1 MKTKLSALVISMFAA
16 VSAFAAGDIYE
27 IRPCTEGG
35 INTVPYATYD
45 NPLGSGTSNIYFNV
59 RLKLRG
65 DGSNPNRD
73 ALRRKYTLEFWDPA
87 AEWQEHFDEVNN
99 PLKIGIYVSGNL
111 RYASLQA
118 VIPNELSGVNFFD
131 CVFMYKPQAGDFAL
145 PVRLAVEDDEGN
157 IYPAD
162 ENDSFAT
169 YHFTN
174 KNLWKIR
181 YYDEDDPSRNGEV
194 VWKFCDNPDAPGG
207 KRPNGGS
214 VYTPT
219 EDYSLKGAGIY
230 VQTVDFDQ
238 EEWVAPGE
246 YWREVPMGDE
256 LECFLKVDSEA
267 TGAIQDSTFY
277 VWSMDE
283 SAVKVQSAEPPV
295 EIVTNID
302 HGVEQKMTVSI
313 GTITIKGGSV
323 TKNFYIDGIES
334 NKIAKLVLSPWK
346 GFSFGHYTSEIL
358 EDYKTI
364 PVKCGPPPVPSVNIS
379 FDKDRPTAA
388 SAKKLLVNPSTN
400 YLDRASEAV
409 PVYITLSQPYE
420 TDMHVNIAVRYE
432 KDAAR
437 DPIADKFLSVSQNG
451 DEYSSSDIYYTNV
464 LFKVGETQ
472 HTIYVYPL
480 GGNADTKSEGIGF
493 YPVIQEAAPA
503 AIYEAGDRALLQ
515 INSLHAPVIVLPKN
529 DHDYGTVSGAA
540 GEGFDISLQVNDCL
554 RDMENTNGFTVTFG
568 GALKS
573 QPATNF
579 VFTAGE
585 AFDFTVTGYD
595 KKKEGLQIATIKVS
609 EPAEP
614 GMTPKSAIVQV
625 YFTVAVEKDKLVY
638 VNLYDTTA
646 ASSLHDGTLFDEGS
660 APIPMFYVNEPMSAG
675 ESLYFFLRPL
685 NEASSN
691 LVSCAAFTQGIEL
704 VGGQTNTVRSS
715 AFALN
720 FLDGCAITES
730 TGSLEYEIFARTSPK
745 LDEGAPSN
753 VYIPAQKLVIN
764 VANVFP
770 RHEGLY
776 IAGNST
782 PVANG
787 GHYHTP
793 ISSSVTNSYVAMVTD
808 VSEVDVTN
816 GLYVIWNFTE
826 GYSFAPSFE
835 YEWTFATN
843 DAVQCFHSFETE
855 DATQTVS
862 FVAIDK
868 DMLASLGGVNSL
880 SNLQTLWPRL
890 VKMVG
895 PEGVYKATVYVSN
908 RPYIKLVDEF
918 DSTSITIA
926 EDTDKNDGHTLKIT
940 LSEPA
945 KQNLQLKVTVKTY
958 SDYTDPKQI
967 GTLDFNTTTL
977 TIAKDKTV
985 PTGEFKELKYNYHNL
1000 DGAPGSADAGF
1011 FVTIDVVAP
1020 VALSNYYQRAEAE
1033 IYVNNRPPIISPKQG
1048 DVVTT
1053 NKTIAA
1059 GEPFSLEWSAKDERI
1074 DMEYGLTAK
1083 WYIDDMLQSG
1093 LTVTGITSNDTH
1105 ITSNIVI
1112 NAEGLHEVKLIVSDK
1127 DGEDY
1132 DGVAERR
1139 WLYYIAPT
1147 KKLQIRPFGPA
1158 STTESYYDSAAGIGK
1173 GRVYADGTRS
1183 TVQAFVQTWF
1193 YSVDTL
1199 QANMYAAGYPSA
1211 AAPYADDGSL
1221 GTGVPKRDVA
1231 LDPNGEKWTAGDY
1244 YEYDGVYDNFFYRWV
1259 YIGSQTEG
1267 GASTSQYSKVEIQT
1281 KSGAE
1286 VVAPPYK
1293 LAALAGE
1300 ISTVEAIFSREMK
1313 KSDNLGDINADGVP
1327 DLYAKMYRFDVFDA
1341 QGNLIGDDAGVDSLE
1356 GWTDGDYL
1364 PGSTN
1369 LSVKASWGVT
1379 NTWSIDALPFDT
1391 AMELRGMDGANSHF
1405 NDAYEILAAGIG
1417 TGKPMALL
1425 NGVTADKVFTMPYYN
1440 ATTGVQTND
1449 STLSEVEYV
1458 AFTNYCAKMGW
1469 DPAAEEHWGLKNGS
1483 YDNSWSPER
1492 PTDPTKSDTDGDLL
1506 SDGFEYFLWYHAHV
1520 GELVDGKLVRLTGH
1534 RYNQYDPGRPIEI
1547 SPEEIERLFDPLTK
1561 SLDIKTRD
1569 TDNDGLTDFEE
1580 FALGTD
1586 PINWDTDGD
1595 GLPDGW
1601 EVHYLQ
1607 SDPLKY
1613 ATVGTQCDALMN
1625 EDHDAMAWMQFKMH
1639 MVAELVLDDAGKI
1652 IGTNNVYLSD
1662 TEFATIGDAD
1672 SNRYLRVNQGADFI
1686 CYTGWVYGVN
1696 GPWAIQTPGTTN
1708 VAVMTNFV
1716 VSKDAQVDVV
1726 RIHYQ
1731 VYQHEGFDPRTGWNM
1746 KPCKD
1751 NHIVNTKDYIALDE
1765 FLLQAFYWRNSGILA
1780 ADMEIKPKDT
1790 VLTLWAKTCTDPNK
1804 ADTDDDGMPDGW
1816 ELYVQ
1821 APVEASGKDPD
1832 PATYGPDC
1840 WVSPKTTYKPVGD
1853 VDPPTSGDGLL
1864 WPEEFA
1870 GVESCFRYRDCPT
1883 ITNPHPEWQNKVW
1896 PTDPWANDTDGDG
1909 LADGEELKHFVYGG
1923 KVRDEEQFDGC
1934 IEGGG
1939 LNPNF
1944 WDTDNDM
1951 LPDPW
1956 EVEFEGEHTTTD
1968 TPASTNI
1975 TENADGTLSTN
1986 VTEATSTTEWGGGMN
2001 GTVNDAMADYDAD
2014 GLNNWQEYMVG
2025 TMRCWRYDDTIT
2037 TWVMHEPDL
2046 ARVASADNEYIYGL
2060 IVDPES
2066 DHYNPGFRGMH
2077 VHPGVYMSWCNNKW
2091 DQSYGKF
2098 YYFKDGIY
2106 HDLKKEAQDP
2116 ALMFQNRW
2124 HRRVPFPPPGFSI
2137 AKNYPTKYICCD
2149 PRNRDTDEDG
2159 MDDFY
2164 ELFHGLNPIYG
2175 TLDLVC
2181 DSWNVPG
2188 TIPWSAVNNYW
2199 TSSVGR
2205 TRTDYERRLKGV
2217 TNSPYDFF
2225 QYPWLAGEPTADP
2238 DGDNIRNIY
2247 ESIMSHMQAEST
2259 YLHTD
2264 PSPLWMTDIS
2274 YPDSLTYRFYYMMDP
2289 YWNLGGILAFIHPTG
2304 KFTHTVTDEMGNEH
2318 TTTYELN
2325 DFPWLHWDS
2334 ETGVCMVDY
2343 DINYWS
2349 ILDTMYSFEQNEGY
2363 DTDGD
2368 YLGDFEESQGKTKS
2382 ASNPQD
2388 FDDPLRRQAMYF
2400 GGKDDPGFLQTS
2412 LSFSEMTPAGGIAPA
2427 DHMFLYFTVEC
2438 WAKADASDIDSPD
2451 LQTLVERPIW
2461 TGAANAADESYLR
2474 KNFLIGL
2481 KGGRWYTKFDS
2492 TGTDRKQAV
2501 EITDGP
2507 EATTNWTHVAATYDG
2522 TALKL
2527 YVDGVCCNTH
2537 KTSIQPE
2544 HGVAAAFHNFGIDP
2558 PDDTKR
2564 TDVIWADEI
2573 GNRSVA
2579 YQMISIL
2586 IGADART
2593 YYGIAPDLAW
2603 HERNVMAGVAP
2614 YYYNTAAAAT
2624 FNDYTGFFKGY
2635 IDEVRIWDGARPA
2648 SDILADVKSRKRYS
2662 RDDALA
2668 NRSKILGEISSG
2680 YGRSP
2685 LSTSMLS
2692 PELRYH
2698 WSFDHVPGAVDPDDV
2713 AKSPAGFVT
2722 SDGMTDGMAVWARPV
2737 KTDGTRWVTPWLLSI
2752 DPSIRSSVYSDM
2764 AWVPWIRNTVSHLPR
2779 MDGLTRDSL
2788 FWAENYAGGVPATQY
2803 GLPNYD
2809 FARTAEAQC
2818 SWYQMLYVTPAG
2830 VIYSQS
2836 YPTYT
2841 GDLYEFSMRETH
2853 TEGDDL
2859 VPFGSAYA
2867 KRISATEGGMWDDLG
2882 AADAWAETK
2891 VDSDHNGLPDW
2902 WEQYARQNLSP
2913 DLRPWDNFKWDTTV
2927 IYNGLPMPA
2936 WRAYL
2941 RDLARGLLPDGKY
2954 HDGTNGTLDYRDT
2967 RDLDRDGMP
2976 DWWEDMYGIDT
2987 GSVADAK
2994 ADPDNDG
3001 LSNYQEYLI
3010 EQDGLYLLNPALTRT
3025 FVGQVETDY
3034 FLQTTNAEGKAVY
3047 LGEVYADHDFMEDDV
3062 EDVNG
3067 YDRTRYDAWADPDED
3082 GWSNFAEMR
3091 YAGFKMDTA
3100 ARFATHYFAETEVKD
3115 FPIPVV
3121 HATLRYHGDSGTGGA
3136 TNMIYVEAYSGNNLQ
3151 KSPSAV
3157 YAVTPGSVQSRTIYL
3172 GEYSDRVF
3180 HGTLTPGHVQ
3190 AGKDNIQLE
3199 GCFIQQNDKWTWL
3212 AGGVLN
3218 YGTYEEMY
3226 RAFCADPTI
3235 QITRQENQWFQLQ
3248 SMLSSQAILQI
3259 SVDDKTQKGYLLL
3272 DYARVGEIDM
3282 ITGDFSID
3290 LTPIKN
3296 YIMADTLVAVP
3307 QLFFRINYKTMLPTM
3322 QYNKLS
3328 ISLAE
3333 PDQGILSEGKTAFVA
3348 WMDKDGDGVYTPGV
3362 DPIGFVKDVDIGWDQ
3377 VPAIDIEMTDASQA
3391 AGRRFSYAT
3400 ASNDTV
3406 RVVRIGVNGNTEG
3419 VQPRIIFS
3427 RSLAAMPR
3435 NYVFEGD
3442 LVSGGKYGL
3451 DWDNL
3456 RADLQAMEGIKLKD
3470 VTSVEYA
3477 VVDGACSMQNLDT
3490 NLFITTFS
3498 VEYTSEA
3505 IKPTAYSPSE
3515 KADGIVETVRPT
3527 FRWTG
3532 ADGYT
3537 AFRLQIYDATGANK
3551 LYDSDVQTLPARD
3564 TSSRYYWTAP
3574 VFIGTDVL
3582 NDAWALDNHKS
3593 YKWRVAMYNQK
3604 FSETTDGASM
3614 WSDWATMRAELADT
3628 NDKST
3633 LYGTVKTVVKYFGPA
3648 TNSLDQVV
3656 VQLFKNADLTGVPA
3670 AQTRLFDVSGD
3681 ISELTNG
3688 VEVVFH
3694 GLDDGEYYACA
3705 FIDRND
3711 GETGKG
3717 DCVRQRYETWGY
3729 SAQVGLNYANIW
3741 NPLGV
3746 RSFADSVEIPSV
3758 TVYMEDTDIN
3768 GDDVLDW
3775 DQDEELL
3782 KAASTTAGESALA
3795 GDSDGDGLS
3804 DFDEGDKSYTKA
3816 NMWDTDG
3823 DGMPDGWEYLFAG
3836 TDPLTADGDKVIAG
3850 DYMAYAE
3857 YASRVITARSTATGA
3872 EVTYIVPGTNE
3883 YHIGDNVNNEEFYST
3898 YDYNGIYGRGKLVTV
3913 KDSEEYVFATVTNT
3927 LGGAEYQVIFELDNP
3942 VVGIGTNVNEETA
3955 WLPATD
3961 SSGAYILGAKTNL
3974 NVTVLAE
3981 TNLVTAVVTNDISLG
3996 ENRVISIN
4004 NSAKVA
4010 LVHAQVYDEFGFTQT
4025 AAVDP
4030 ADEHTKPFT
4039 ALDKY
4044 LVIRYL
4050 SAIGIGPGEEEIN
4063 KKRLWKYYSLIPMIT
4078 DGDGISDLAD
4088 DKSAIKQVKDA
4099 TDKYGDGIADGWEL
4113 YVMFGTNG
4121 VTNVV
4126 ASATMKPA
4134 ATEINP
4140 WKYGDRSDDVD
4151 DDALDLVHE
4160 YSEGKDPS
4168 DPWDPYSV
4176 YKLILE
4182 EGVIE
4187 EGTEPFLDSEV
4198 RRFGVKKDDID
4209 DDWDLDMISNG
4220 QEVWG
4225 YYKDRVAL
4233 ADICETNAWSDGFT
4247 PDYFRA
4253 LTNLTPVTY
4262 LGEIYNGAEFI
4273 EPSSRK
4279 DLDLIDTARIGTRDI
4294 YQSGWDVWSIVR
4306 FSKYATDDSDSHNIY
4321 VNYLVKYLTVRYGEE
4336 FNGATEEE
4344 AIKFF
4349 NEKEGAACTTAESC
4363 IGVIGGLDWVKKY
4376 ILDHS
4381 TNSLTNPDYSIPDP
4395 TIYLKLRYA
4404 GNDMQ
4409 PLVVEAYQT
4418 ASLYPEYGEQMV
4430 ARWAQDVLFDSG
4442 VAYAKLEA
4450 TGKGSLKQGKTR
4462 LVAYFDIDGVPGL
4475 SEGDTYGTT
4484 EINVGYTGADAFIRM
4499 GESNTSLP
4507 IIRLYD
4513 AESNRC
4519 QTVAIVRTKVNG
4531 EYITDAEG
4539 KLAPRGVMLR
4549 KYWNNLGRDIVY
4561 PTDYVTDDYIGLDKY
4576 LVSDYEG
4583 DEGYSSIESV
4593 TYEIVK
4599 VKASVVKDLEDDVS
4613 AISISN
4619 LNHYVY
4625 VEVVETAGGD
4635 TSNITHVVD
4644 QERNGEVTIH
4654 FPLHRDV
4661 PKEVVVDASATED
4674 DYYVSFMV
4682 NDDGYSVTKFF
4693 LELDGNP
4700 FGDPDGYLLT
4710 QLTEGRAILDRD
4722 WIEKNCGVIGV
4733 GEHRVR
4739 VALGND
4745 KFPESPTDDA
4755 EWSETAVFALN
4766 AAKVSEG
4773 NILVQV
4779 KHPLTNFTGNVTIAA
4794 YKRAD
4799 LAEPVRVWTG
4809 KATDEVYTL
4818 DNLNKNGDYYIAA
4831 WYVKNAAD
4839 GRDGARD
4846 RMPYDTWGYYTSIGM
4861 ITNGFD
4867 AACITAV
4874 VKPTVTNTFWMQD
4887 TDWNDNNVIDLL
4899 ENIKAINGVREI
4911 DENYYSIGDLDMD
4924 GVADVDDDDPVFDN
4938 GNESLERDVMAYA
4951 EVKTLCVQL
4960 GSMNDPTNWVWYAVL
4975 DPANEDTAVKVAEP
4989 IYIPRGTKAEDI
5001 KSLATTYIYGKKTS
5015 KLFGLGTNVV
5025 DTASL
5030 AGREVKNYEYKNL
5043 ALMHHQVY
5051 QRFGFDPNTA
5061 NARIPR
5067 DQWVNTKDFTKKD
5080 KYFVTNYLAAVGAVV
5095 DPNSFT
5101 NWVLNA
5107 KYIDFDFDG
5116 MPDGWELYTMYGTNA
5131 VKALT
5136 KAVDGDVIN
5145 AWVRDDR
5152 DNDQEGDSVVN
5163 FHEYDGG
5170 TWPTDPWNGQSMYDY
5185 LVRIERINHLFPVF
5199 DDGTF
5204 KKFDIAVTNINADTD
5219 FDLITN
5225 WDEMRSYLY
5234 DTAALADIAI
5244 TNAWS
5249 DGFTPDYF
5257 RSFTKGGELT
5267 YMGLEYNG
5275 GEFMESDVRKAM
5287 GLLTSPLKGT
5297 KDYNQS
5303 GWDEWSTARFSILN
5317 AEQTVNID
5325 GVVSD
5330 ELMLLI
5336 RYWNV
5341 IRPGEFTG
5349 TTVGEAIAFFH
5360 EVWAGVTRLI
5370 DYDGNVVIE
5379 TKNGGVMGYGTIH
5392 VADAAQTTTQIV
5404 AFFCGQEKME
5414 EVIARNK
5421 KDITAD
5427 QIVTPEPK
5435 VNLVLKYADNG
5446 SYNVV
5451 LEAYQVNSA
5460 YPEYGEQLTAQ
5471 WTTPVKF
5478 DSGLAK
5484 VKELRTPGLGS
5495 LKQGATRFIAY
5506 IDADGDGKLSAGDAS
5521 GMVEKAVGY
5530 LGCDIEITL
5539 GDANT
5544 SALPVILLGDGGDTN
5559 GVDTVQLVA
5568 IVRTKVNGEYIV
5580 NAEGKLAP
5588 RGVILRKYW
5597 NNIGRGILYPSDYIA
5612 DDFIGLDKYL
5622 ASDYEGEENFSSVE
5636 SVTYEIVKV
5645 KASLVKDLEED
5656 VSSICVSNLNHYT
5669 YVEVVETADGDTSN
5683 ITYIVDQDRN
5693 EEFTVR
5699 FPLRRDVPKNVIA
5712 DGAAT
5717 ADDYF
5722 ISFEVPNDGYA
5733 VSKFFLELDGNPFGD
5748 PDGFLLP
5755 QITGNK
5761 VILRRDWIEKNC
5773 GVIPAGEH
5781 RVTVALGND
5790 KFPESPDDDSEWSAP
5805 AVFVMN
5811 AAKVSDGKIF
5821 VQVKHPL
5828 TSIAENVTVAVYEKS
5843 DLAEPVRTWT
5853 GKATDEV
5860 YTLDNLTKNGQY
5872 YIAAWYVKDA
5882 ADGRVDATERKP
5894 YDTWGYLTRLGE
5906 TVNGFEAKGVIA
5918 EFEPVVT
5925 NTLWMQDTDWNDNN
5939 VVDRLENIKAING
5952 VREVDENYYSMGDL
5966 DMDGVADVDDD
5977 DPVFDNG
5984 DEVLERDV
5992 MAYAE
5997 VKTLC
6002 VQLGSMN
6009 DTTNWVWYAVL
6020 DPVNEETA
6028 VKVAEPIYIPRGT
6041 KAEDIKSLATTYIY
6055 GKKTSKL
6062 YGLGTNVVDTA
6073 SLAGWEVKNYE
6084 YKTIAL
6090 MHNQVYQRFG
6100 FNPNTANGL
6109 IDRDQWVNTKDFT
6122 KKDKY
6127 YVTNYLAAVGAIA
6140 DPNTFTNWVLNAKL
6154 VDFDFD
6160 GMPDGW
6166 ELYTMFGPHAPSL
6179 LSKEA
6184 SVNAVNAW
6192 VKDDRALDPDS
6203 DTVPNFHEYD
6213 GGNVPTDPWNADTM
6227 GTGLGDKAAS
6237 EYNIKGEDAYRR
6249 DGDNDQLPNFV
6260 EYLISSSDGFLK
6272 LDAGL
6277 MSTYAESQGQLVPDY
6292 FLRKGL
6298 LYYGEMFTDHDFIED
6313 WWEDEYGAPYSR
6325 YTYDTVGDYNGNGW
6339 DNWSEARAIIAAGYK
6354 TDYIVVTNGAQIV
6367 SNAVQVSAYEGH
6379 PNPVGKIRIV
6389 YNGVK
6394 AFGGNAVVKAYH
6406 RTSGTVDDLN
6416 RVPDACWT
6424 FPVKGRDAV
6433 YELGKPVYGAVA
6445 QGESMFV
6452 VYVDDAAS
6460 SDENAGEDGTVD
6472 ESVAPEYVVGAPYGV
6487 VGGVMVGYAS
6497 IADCEVELTDVSE
6510 SVMRIDLVAA
6520 SAANEFSAQVALNDR
6535 GVNGAPHNGN
6545 LELSVFGFTNSFEK
6559 ASKVRVRILRTAM
6572 NGNSRYYNAQSR
6584 TYYYVGGTVVDT
6596 VIDTRFQPYLTEAV
6610 LVAAGALDVDWKT
6623 NDTGNEFTTV
6633 AQRNN
6638 MNNIVQTASYAVLIG
6653 DDPLEYTSGAET
6665 MIEAGVVVDNV
6676 NVLATLFVNNF
6687 ENGAAGSQTK
6697 TVPTGV
6703 VLGESAARP
6712 TFTWTHENGIGKAY
6726 PAFRLRVWSAASGGT
6741 VVYDSGNLRAPVRN
6755 AAGKYSFTAP
6765 ISVGV
6770 QLKAG
6775 VKYYYSVSM
6784 LDAKFRTPNGTET
6797 RYEFVMPD
6805 TSSGEG
6811 FSDYATIPVAVK
6823 YCGPGKVTDP
6833 IRVEAYA
6840 SPDFCGKPL
6849 SVGYVKHTDTLAD
6862 TDRIEINAELVGLN
6876 INGTCY
6882 IRAFLD
6888 TNGNGVRDEW
6898 ESWGYGNYVGTD
6910 RKDVY
6915 TPYAYTFDEYRTN
6928 GHVPTAVVYIE
6939 DADTNGN
6946 KLPDVWEWN
6955 KNGKLGAV
6963 TGVTA
6968 ASPYVV
6974 TITASG
6980 AVATNLFCLCESG
6993 TFNLPY
6999 YSALTKFINGGSIS
7013 SVSLALAMAGIDL
7026 DMLDTVPEVRIVEF
7040 TNDGNIKLAVD
7051 AKATVD
7057 GETLVPRAIAITAKV
7072 TLALEMATSLDAP
7085 VWTPAATAQT
7095 TVEVGGET
7103 TVDAATLVDTASGK
7117 TFGQI
7122 VIDTVAANP
7131 SCFFRARVSV
7141 EK

>member
-1 MKTKLSALVISMFAA
+1 MKTKLTALIISTFAA

-27 IRPCTEGG
+27 IRPCDEYGLNVGAYT
-35 INTVPYATYD
+35 TAD
-45 NPLGSGTSNIYFNV
+45 KPLGSGTSNLYFNV
-59 RLKLRG
+59 RLQLRG
-65 DGSNPNRD
+65 GGANPNRT
-73 ALRRKYTLEFWDPA
+73 ALRRQFKLDYYNPTAP
-87 AEWQEHFDEVNN
+87 WQEIYDDVNN

-111 RYASLQA
+111 RTASLQRM
-118 VIPNELSGVNFFD
+118 VPNTLSGTNFFD
-131 CVFMYKPQAGDFAL
+131 CVFMYKPQPGDLAL
-145 PVRLAVEDDEGN
+145 PVRLAVEDADGKVF
-157 IYPAD
+157 PAD
-162 ENDSFAT
+162 ENDSFVK
-169 YHFTN
+169 YHFENDTIWSVN
-174 KNLWKIR
+174 
-181 YYDEDDPSRNGEV
+181 YYDLDDPGRDGPA
-194 VWKFCDNPDAPGG
+194 VWKFIADSDAHPSGKLPDGTTDVIKYG
-207 KRPNGGS
+207 REEKF
-214 VYTPT
+214 
-219 EDYSLKGAGIY
+219 SLANAGIY
-230 VQTVDFDQ
+230 VKTVDFEGSAE
-238 EEWVAPGE
+238 EEWAKPGE
-246 YWREVPMGDE
+246 YWREVPKGDE
-256 LECFLKVDSEA
+256 LELAIKVDSEA
-267 TGAIQDSTFY
+267 TGAAGDTTYY

-283 SAVKVQSAEPPV
+283 TAVKIVGGETYPV
-295 EIVTNID
+295 VTNILAGAEIAMD
-302 HGVEQKMTVSI
+302 VQV
-313 GTITIKGGSV
+313 GTLTIKGGSV
-323 TKNFYIDGIES
+323 SANFTVLGVES
-334 NKIAKLVLSPWK
+334 NRIANVVLSPWK
-346 GFSFGHYTSEIL
+346 GFKYSKYLGERL
-358 EDYKTI
+358 GDYIEI
-364 PVKCGPPPVPSVNIS
+364 PVKCGPPPVPSVQLS
-379 FDKDRPTAA
+379 FDKDKPSAA
-388 SAKKLLVNPSTN
+388 SGKKLPSPVNPSTN
-400 YLDRASEAV
+400 FVDRATEKIPLYVTLTKESDT
-409 PVYITLSQPYE
+409 PVTVLIK
-420 TDMHVNIAVRYE
+420 VRYE
-432 KDAAR
+432 ADEAV
-437 DPIADKFLSVSQNG
+437 DPIAGKFMALSSNG
-451 DEYSSSDIYYTNV
+451 DEFSASDVYATNV
-464 LFKVGETQ
+464 TFTVEEMARGELQKTLY
-472 HTIYVYPL
+472 IYPL
-480 GGNADTKSEGIGF
+480 GGNPDTKSQGIGF
-493 YPVIQEAAPA
+493 YPVLPDPA
-503 AIYEAGDRALLQ
+503 ADAMYEKGDRALLQ
-515 INSLHAPVIVLPKN
+515 INSLHTPVIMLPKN
-529 DHDYGTVSGAA
+529 DTDYGIVSGAA
-540 GEGFDISLQVNDCL
+540 GEGFDVSLLVNDCY
-554 RDMENTNGFTVTFG
+554 RDMVNTNGFTVTFG
-568 GALKS
+568 GALKG
-573 QPATNF
+573 QPATNI

-585 AFDFTVTGYD
+585 QFDLTLTGYD
-595 KKKEGLQIATIKVS
+595 KKKEGPQTGTIKIA

-614 GMTPKSAIVQV
+614 GVTPKTATVQIT
-625 YFTVAVEKDKLVY
+625 FTVAVEKDKLVY
-638 VNLYDTTA
+638 VSLYDTTA
-646 ASSLHDGTLFDEGS
+646 ASSLHDGTLFEEGT

-675 ESLYFFLRPL
+675 EKIYFFLRPL

-691 LVSCAAFTQGIEL
+691 LVSCAAFTQGVEL

-715 AFALN
+715 AFALSL
-720 FLDGCAITES
+720 LDGCAATES
-730 TGSLEYEIFARTSPK
+730 TGSLEYEIFARTAPT
-745 LDEGAPSN
+745 LDEGSASN
-753 VYIPAQKLVIN
+753 LYTPAQKLVLN
-764 VANVFP
+764 VANIRPTVQAIKVNGAS
-770 RHEGLY
+770 E
-776 IAGNST
+776 
-782 PVANG
+782 PVANNPSVVWK
-787 GHYHTP
+787 HTVSAGVP
-793 ISSSVTNSYVAMVTD
+793 VPFQAKLSDPSALFD
-808 VSEVDVTN
+808 VSN
-816 GLYVIWNFTE
+816 GLVTVWCFTE
-826 GYSFAPSFE
+826 GRSSSTYK
-835 YEWTFATN
+835 YEFNRITN
-843 DAVQCFHSFETE
+843 AADIVTVNHEFSYAGG
-855 DATQTVS
+855 ATQDVK
-862 FVAIDK
+862 VVVIDK
-868 DMLASLGGVNSL
+868 DMMAAIPGIGADYTPLTQAQMSELWTAISDTTKPYYAAPYEFRVSVGKKPCVKVFFPDNENRDTVSILENTKTGTMVFEL
-880 SNLQTLWPRL
+880 TEAAYEELQ
-890 VKMVG
+890 V
-895 PEGVYKATVYVSN
+895 
-908 RPYIKLVDEF
+908 
-918 DSTSITIA
+918 
-926 EDTDKNDGHTLKIT
+926 
-940 LSEPA
+940 
-945 KQNLQLKVTVKTY
+945 KVTVASLNESGNPGKLEFQETVFTIKQDNTEPVRSTAY
-958 SDYTDPKQI
+958 NNGVKFKYGSLDGTVGSFDDGFYVTVEVITDCEHGKDYYEKGEGWVYVKNAPPVISPSQPEVPSTNTNVAVGQPFEITWKATDVAE
-967 GTLDFNTTTL
+967 DFAFVDPLNPQKNGLVARWYDNGSEIKNARTNIFEAAEVTTTL
-977 TIAKDKTV
+977 TITEEDFHEIRLEVTDK
-985 PTGEFKELKYNYHNL
+985 E
-1000 DGAPGSADAGF
+1000 
-1011 FVTIDVVAP
+1011 
-1020 VALSNYYQRAEAE
+1020 
-1033 IYVNNRPPIISPKQG
+1033 
-1048 DVVTT
+1048 
-1053 NKTIAA
+1053 
-1059 GEPFSLEWSAKDERI
+1059 
-1074 DMEYGLTAK
+1074 
-1083 WYIDDMLQSG
+1083 
-1093 LTVTGITSNDTH
+1093 
-1105 ITSNIVI
+1105 
-1112 NAEGLHEVKLIVSDK
+1112 
-1127 DGEDY
+1127 GEDA
-1132 DGVAERR
+1132 DGKATRSWFYFIE
-1139 WLYYIAPT
+1139 PT
-1147 KKLQIRPFGPA
+1147 KKLQIRPFGPSA
-1158 STTESYYDSAAGIGK
+1158 YTESYYDSAAGLGK
-1173 GRVYADGTRS
+1173 GRVYAEGS
-1183 TVQAFVQTWF
+1183 LSSIAGFVQTWSF
-1193 YSVDTL
+1193 GISTAES
-1199 QANMYAAGYPSA
+1199 QAYAVGYWQS
-1211 AAPYADDGSL
+1211 AAPYADNGSL
-1221 GTGVPKRDVA
+1221 SSRDAA
-1231 LDPNGEKWTAGDY
+1231 LAPNGDMYESGPY
-1244 YEYDGVYDNFFYRWV
+1244 YMYDGEYDNYFYRWV
-1259 YIGSQTEG
+1259 YVGAGEG
-1267 GASTSQYSKVEIQT
+1267 GASTTEYSKVSIIT
-1281 KSGAE
+1281 DPKTE
-1286 VVAPPYK
+1286 VVSSKIALDPYVNGK
-1293 LAALAGE
+1293 SRGYK
-1300 ISTVEAIFSREMK
+1300 SRQVEAIFSREMK
-1313 KSDNLGDINADGVP
+1313 PQDNLGDINADGVP
-1327 DLYAKMYRFDVFDA
+1327 DLYTKMYRFNVFDDK
-1341 QGNLIGDDAGVDSLE
+1341 GGLIGDDVGLDNVN
-1356 GWTDGDYL
+1356 GWNDGDYL

-1379 NTWSIDALPFDT
+1379 NTWSIDALPFDPV
-1391 AMELRGMDGANSHF
+1391 MEIRGMEGANSHF

-1417 TGKPMALL
+1417 TGKPAALL
-1425 NGVTADKVFTMPYYN
+1425 NGVKADKVFTMPYYN
-1440 ATTGVQTND
+1440 ASTGVQTNE
-1449 STLSEVEYV
+1449 STLSVLEYV

-1469 DPAAEEHWGLKNGS
+1469 DPADSAHWGLQNGS

-1492 PTDPTKSDTDGDLL
+1492 PTDPTKADTDGDLL
-1506 SDGFEYFLWYHAHV
+1506 SDGFEYYLWYRAHV

-1561 SLDIKTRD
+1561 SLDVNTRD
-1569 TDNDGLTDFEE
+1569 TDNDGLTDLEE

-1595 GLPDGW
+1595 GLPDGY
-1601 EVHYLQ
+1601 EVHYLH

-1613 ATVGTQCDALMN
+1613 ATYGTQCDALMN
-1625 EDHDAMAWMQFKMH
+1625 EDHDAMAWMQMKMH
-1639 MVAELVLDDAGKI
+1639 MVAELVLDADGKV
-1652 IGTNNVYLSD
+1652 IGTNAVYLSD
-1662 TEFATIGDAD
+1662 HEFATVGETDT
-1672 SNRYLRVNQGADFI
+1672 NRYLRADQGADFV

-1708 VAVMTNFV
+1708 TAAMTGFL
-1716 VSKDAQVDVV
+1716 VSKDAEVDAV

-1731 VYQHEGFDPRTGWNM
+1731 VYQKEGFDPRTGWNM

-1751 NHIVNTKDYIALDE
+1751 NHIVNTKDYTALDE
-1765 FLLQAFYWRNSGILA
+1765 FLLQAFYWRNSGILPV
-1780 ADMEIKPKDT
+1780 DMATQTYALDGRTNKKSILE
-1790 VLTLWAKTCTDPNK
+1790 LWAKACTDPNK

-1821 APVEASGKDPD
+1821 APVEASGKDPE
-1832 PATYGPDC
+1832 PATYGPVSG
-1840 WVSPKTTYKPVGD
+1840 VSPKVTYAPVGD

-1909 LADGEELKHFVYGG
+1909 LPDGEELKHFVYGD

-1944 WDTDNDM
+1944 WDTDSDM
-1951 LPDPW
+1951 LPDPF
-1956 EVEFEGEHTTTD
+1956 EVEFEGSFTTTD
-1968 TPASTNI
+1968 TPASTNV

-1986 VTEATSTTEWGGGMN
+1986 MTEAASTTEWGGGMN
-2001 GTVNDAMADYDAD
+2001 GTVNDAMLDYDND

-2046 ARVASADNEYIYGL
+2046 GRVQAADDEYIYGL

-2066 DHYNPGFRGMH
+2066 DHYNPGFRGKH

-2091 DQSYGKF
+2091 DPNYGKF
-2098 YYFKDGIY
+2098 YYLKDGIY
-2106 HDLKKEAQDP
+2106 HDLKRDALDP

-2124 HRRVPFPPPGFSI
+2124 HRKVPFLPPPPFSI
-2137 AKNYPTKYICCD
+2137 SKNYPTKYICCD

-2164 ELFHGLNPIYG
+2164 ELFHGLNPLYG
-2175 TLDLVC
+2175 TIDIVSE
-2181 DSWNVPG
+2181 SWNVPG
-2188 TIPWSAVNNYW
+2188 TIPWSALNNYW
-2199 TSSVGR
+2199 TYSVGY
-2205 TRTDYERRLKGV
+2205 TRPDYELRLKGV
-2217 TNSPYDFF
+2217 TNSPFDFF
-2225 QYPWLAGEPTADP
+2225 QYPWLAGDPTADP

-2259 YLHTD
+2259 FLHTD
-2264 PSPLWMTDIS
+2264 PTPLWMTDIS

-2289 YWNLGGILAFIHPTG
+2289 YWNLGGIAAFLHPTG
-2304 KFTHTVTDEMGNEH
+2304 RFTHTVTDEDGTEH

-2325 DFPWLHWDS
+2325 DYPWLHWDAM
-2334 ETGVCMVDY
+2334 TGICTVNY

-2412 LSFSEMTPAGGIAPA
+2412 LTFHEQTPGGGIAPA

-2438 WAKADASDIDSPD
+2438 WAKPDASDIDSPD

-2492 TGTDRKQAV
+2492 TGVDRKQGV

-2507 EATTNWTHVAATYDG
+2507 AASTNWTHVAATYDG
-2522 TALKL
+2522 EALKL
-2527 YVDGVCCNTH
+2527 YVNGVCCNTH

-2544 HGVAAAFHNFGIDP
+2544 HGVAAAFHVFGMNP
-2558 PDDTKR
+2558 PDDSKR
-2564 TDVIWADEI
+2564 TDVIWADES
-2573 GNRSVA
+2573 GNRSVM

-2586 IGADART
+2586 IGADAKS

-2603 HERNVMAGVAP
+2603 HERNVLAGEAP
-2614 YYYNTAAAAT
+2614 YYFSTASAAT
-2624 FNDYTGFFKGY
+2624 WNDYTGFFKGY

-2648 SDILADVKSRKRYS
+2648 ADILADVKSRKRYT

-2685 LSTSMLS
+2685 LSSSMLS

-2698 WSFDHVPGAVDPDDV
+2698 WSFDHVPGAVNPDDV

-2737 KTDGTRWVTPWLLSI
+2737 KADGTRWVTPWLLSI
-2752 DPSIRSSVYSDM
+2752 DPSIRSSVYSEL

-2788 FWAENYAGGVPATQY
+2788 FWSENYAGGVPATQY

-2809 FARTAEAQC
+2809 FARTAEPQC
-2818 SWYQMLYVTPAG
+2818 SWYQQLYVTPAG

-2836 YPTYT
+2836 YPTYS
-2841 GDLYEFSMRETH
+2841 GALYEFAMRETH

-2941 RDLARGLLPDGKY
+2941 RDLSRGLLPDGKY

-3001 LSNYQEYLI
+3001 LSNYQEYRI
-3010 EQDGLYLLNPALTRT
+3010 EQDGLYMLNPALTRT

-3047 LGEVYADHDFMEDDV
+3047 LGEVYADHDFMEDDA

-3067 YDRTRYDAWADPDED
+3067 FDRTRYDAYADPDED

-3136 TNMIYVEAYSGNNLQ
+3136 TNMIYIEAYSGNNLQ

-3172 GEYSDRVF
+3172 GEYSDRVY

-3212 AGGVLN
+3212 AGQVLN
-3218 YGTYEEMY
+3218 TGTYEEMY

-3235 QITRQENQWFQLQ
+3235 QVTKQENQWFQLQ
-3248 SMLSSQAILQI
+3248 SVLSSQAVLQI
-3259 SVDDKTQKGYLLL
+3259 SVDDKTQKGYLYL
-3272 DYARVGEIDM
+3272 DFARVGEIDM

-3290 LTPIKN
+3290 LTPIRN
-3296 YIMADTLVAVP
+3296 YFMVDTLVTIP
-3307 QLFFRINYKTMLPTM
+3307 QLFFRINYKSMLPTM
-3322 QYNKLS
+3322 QNNKLS

-3348 WMDKDGDGVYTPGV
+3348 WMDKDGNGVYTPGV
-3362 DPIGFVKDVDIGWDQ
+3362 DPIGFVKDVDVGWDQ

-3391 AGRRFSYAT
+3391 AGQRFSYET

-3456 RADLQAMEGIKLKD
+3456 RADLQAMDGIKLRD

-3490 NLFITTFS
+3490 NLFISTFS

-3505 IKPTAYSPSE
+3505 IKPTVYSPSE

-3537 AFRLQIYDATGANK
+3537 AFRLQIYDAEGSAK
-3551 LYDSDVQTLPARD
+3551 LYDSDVQALPARD
-3564 TSSRYYWTAP
+3564 SSSRYYWTAP
-3574 VFIGTDVL
+3574 VFIGTNVTA
-3582 NDAWALDNHKS
+3582 DAWALDNHKS

-3633 LYGTVKTVVKYFGPA
+3633 PYGTVKTVVKYFGPA
-3648 TNSLDQVV
+3648 TNALDQVV

-3681 ISELTNG
+3681 ISDLTNG
-3688 VEVVFH
+3688 IEVVFH

-3711 GETGKG
+3711 AETGKG

-3729 SAQVGLNYANIW
+3729 SAQVGLGFSNIW

-3746 RSFADSVEIPSV
+3746 KSAAESVEIPSV

-3768 GDDVLDW
+3768 GDDILDW

-3782 KAASTTAGESALA
+3782 KAASTSASESALA

-3836 TDPLTADGDKVIAG
+3836 TDPLTPDADKVIDG
-3850 DYMAYAE
+3850 DLMAYAE

-3872 EVTYIVPGTNE
+3872 EVTYIIPGTNE

-3913 KDSEEYVFATVTNT
+3913 KDSEEYNLVTVTNT
-3927 LGGAEYQVIFELDNP
+3927 LGGAEYQVIFEIDNP
-3942 VVGIGTNVNEETA
+3942 VVDVGTNVNEETA
-3955 WLPATD
+3955 WIPATD
-3961 SSGAYILGAKTNL
+3961 SSGAYILGPKTNL

-3981 TNLVTAVVTNDISLG
+3981 TNLVTAVEAIEISLG
-3996 ENRVISIN
+3996 ENRVVSIN

-4025 AAVDP
+4025 TAVDP

-4063 KKRLWKYYSLIPMIT
+4063 RKRLWKYYSLIPMVT
-4078 DGDGISDLAD
+4078 DGDGLSDLSD
-4088 DKSAIKQVKDA
+4088 DKSAIKQIKDA

-4134 ATEINP
+4134 ETEINP
-4140 WKYGDRSDDVD
+4140 WKYADRSLDVD
-4151 DDALDLVHE
+4151 GDYLDLVNE
-4160 YSEGKDPS
+4160 YSDGKDPS

-4225 YYKDRVAL
+4225 YYKDRKSL
-4233 ADICETNAWSDGFT
+4233 FDICETNAWSDGFT

-4279 DLDLIDTARIGTRDI
+4279 DLDLVDMSRVGTRDL

-4306 FSKYATDDSDSHNIY
+4306 FSKYATEGSDDHNVY
-4321 VNYLVKYLTVRYGEE
+4321 VNYLVKYLTTRYGDA
-4336 FNGATEEE
+4336 FSGATEEE

-4349 NEKEGAACTTAESC
+4349 NDKEGASCTTAEGCVSL
-4363 IGVIGGLDWVKKY
+4363 IGGLAWVKKY

-4430 ARWAQDVLFDSG
+4430 TRWTQDVLFDSG

-4475 SEGDTYGTT
+4475 SEGDTYGST
-4484 EINVGYTGADAFIRM
+4484 EINVGFTGAEAFIRM

-4513 AESNRC
+4513 AESNRY

-4531 EYITDAEG
+4531 EYIVNAEG

-4549 KYWNNLGRDIVY
+4549 KYWNNLGRDILY
-4561 PTDYVTDDYIGLDKY
+4561 PSDYVTDDFIGLDKY
-4576 LVSDYEG
+4576 LASDYETE
-4583 DEGYSSIESV
+4583 DNYASIESV

-4599 VKASVVKDLEDDVS
+4599 VKAALVKDLEEDVS
-4613 AISISN
+4613 SICVSN
-4619 LNHYVY
+4619 LNHYTY
-4625 VEVVETAGGD
+4625 VEVVETADGE
-4635 TSNITHVVD
+4635 TSNITYIVD
-4644 QERNGEVTIH
+4644 QARNEEVTIR
-4654 FPLHRDV
+4654 FPLRRDV
-4661 PKEVVVDASATED
+4661 PKEVIVDAAATAD
-4674 DYYVSFMV
+4674 DYYISFQV
-4682 NDDGYSVTKFF
+4682 NNDGYSVSKFF

-4710 QLTEGRAILDRD
+4710 QFTEGKAILDRD
-4722 WIEKNCGVIGV
+4722 WIEKNCGVIPA

-4755 EWSETAVFALN
+4755 EWSETAVFTLN

-4773 NILVQV
+4773 CILVQV
-4779 KHPLTNFTGNVTIAA
+4779 KHPITNFIGNVTIAA

-4818 DNLNKNGDYYIAA
+4818 DNLNKNGNYYIAA

-4839 GRDGARD
+4839 GRTAMTERK
-4846 RMPYDTWGYYTSIGM
+4846 PYDTWGYYTSIGV

-4867 AACITAV
+4867 AASVAAV

-4887 TDWNDNNVIDLL
+4887 TDWNDNNIIDRL

-4911 DENYYSIGDLDMD
+4911 DENHYS
-4924 GVADVDDDDPVFDN
+4924 
-4938 GNESLERDVMAYA
+4938 
-4951 EVKTLCVQL
+4951 T
-4960 GSMNDPTNWVWYAVL
+4960 
-4975 DPANEDTAVKVAEP
+4975 
-4989 IYIPRGTKAEDI
+4989 
-5001 KSLATTYIYGKKTS
+5001 
-5015 KLFGLGTNVV
+5015 
-5025 DTASL
+5025 
-5030 AGREVKNYEYKNL
+5030 
-5043 ALMHHQVY
+5043 
-5051 QRFGFDPNTA
+5051 
-5061 NARIPR
+5061 
-5067 DQWVNTKDFTKKD
+5067 
-5080 KYFVTNYLAAVGAVV
+5080 
-5095 DPNSFT
+5095 
-5101 NWVLNA
+5101 
-5107 KYIDFDFDG
+5107 
-5116 MPDGWELYTMYGTNA
+5116 
-5131 VKALT
+5131 
-5136 KAVDGDVIN
+5136 
-5145 AWVRDDR
+5145 
-5152 DNDQEGDSVVN
+5152 
-5163 FHEYDGG
+5163 
-5170 TWPTDPWNGQSMYDY
+5170 
-5185 LVRIERINHLFPVF
+5185 
-5199 DDGTF
+5199 
-5204 KKFDIAVTNINADTD
+5204 
-5219 FDLITN
+5219 
-5225 WDEMRSYLY
+5225 
-5234 DTAALADIAI
+5234 
-5244 TNAWS
+5244 
-5249 DGFTPDYF
+5249 
-5257 RSFTKGGELT
+5257 
-5267 YMGLEYNG
+5267 
-5275 GEFMESDVRKAM
+5275 
-5287 GLLTSPLKGT
+5287 
-5297 KDYNQS
+5297 
-5303 GWDEWSTARFSILN
+5303 
-5317 AEQTVNID
+5317 
-5325 GVVSD
+5325 
-5330 ELMLLI
+5330 
-5336 RYWNV
+5336 
-5341 IRPGEFTG
+5341 
-5349 TTVGEAIAFFH
+5349 
-5360 EVWAGVTRLI
+5360 
-5370 DYDGNVVIE
+5370 
-5379 TKNGGVMGYGTIH
+5379 
-5392 VADAAQTTTQIV
+5392 
-5404 AFFCGQEKME
+5404 
-5414 EVIARNK
+5414 
-5421 KDITAD
+5421 
-5427 QIVTPEPK
+5427 
-5435 VNLVLKYADNG
+5435 
-5446 SYNVV
+5446 
-5451 LEAYQVNSA
+5451 
-5460 YPEYGEQLTAQ
+5460 
-5471 WTTPVKF
+5471 
-5478 DSGLAK
+5478 
-5484 VKELRTPGLGS
+5484 
-5495 LKQGATRFIAY
+5495 
-5506 IDADGDGKLSAGDAS
+5506 
-5521 GMVEKAVGY
+5521 
-5530 LGCDIEITL
+5530 
-5539 GDANT
+5539 
-5544 SALPVILLGDGGDTN
+5544 
-5559 GVDTVQLVA
+5559 
-5568 IVRTKVNGEYIV
+5568 
-5580 NAEGKLAP
+5580 
-5588 RGVILRKYW
+5588 
-5597 NNIGRGILYPSDYIA
+5597 
-5612 DDFIGLDKYL
+5612 
-5622 ASDYEGEENFSSVE
+5622 
-5636 SVTYEIVKV
+5636 
-5645 KASLVKDLEED
+5645 
-5656 VSSICVSNLNHYT
+5656 
-5669 YVEVVETADGDTSN
+5669 
-5683 ITYIVDQDRN
+5683 
-5693 EEFTVR
+5693 
-5699 FPLRRDVPKNVIA
+5699 
-5712 DGAAT
+5712 
-5717 ADDYF
+5717 
-5722 ISFEVPNDGYA
+5722 
-5733 VSKFFLELDGNPFGD
+5733 
-5748 PDGFLLP
+5748 
-5755 QITGNK
+5755 
-5761 VILRRDWIEKNC
+5761 
-5773 GVIPAGEH
+5773 
-5781 RVTVALGND
+5781 
-5790 KFPESPDDDSEWSAP
+5790 
-5805 AVFVMN
+5805 
-5811 AAKVSDGKIF
+5811 
-5821 VQVKHPL
+5821 
-5828 TSIAENVTVAVYEKS
+5828 
-5843 DLAEPVRTWT
+5843 
-5853 GKATDEV
+5853 
-5860 YTLDNLTKNGQY
+5860 
-5872 YIAAWYVKDA
+5872 
-5882 ADGRVDATERKP
+5882 
-5894 YDTWGYLTRLGE
+5894 
-5906 TVNGFEAKGVIA
+5906 
-5918 EFEPVVT
+5918 
-5925 NTLWMQDTDWNDNN
+5925 
-5939 VVDRLENIKAING
+5939 
-5952 VREVDENYYSMGDL
+5952 GDL

-5984 DEVLERDV
+5984 DDVLENDV
-5992 MAYAE
+5992 MAYVE
-5997 VKTLC
+5997 IKTLC
-6002 VQLGSMN
+6002 VQLGTVN
-6009 DTTNWVWYAVL
+6009 DSTNWVWYAVL
-6020 DPVNEETA
+6020 DPENEPSA
-6028 VKVAEPIYIPRGT
+6028 VKVSEPVYIPRGT
-6041 KAEDIKSLATTYIY
+6041 KAEELLSLATTYVY

-6062 YGLGTNVVDTA
+6062 FGLGTNVVDTA

-6127 YVTNYLAAVGAIA
+6127 YVTNYLAAVGAIV
-6140 DPNTFTNWVLNAKL
+6140 DPSAFTNWVLNAKL

-6166 ELYTMFGPHAPSL
+6166 ELYTMFAPNAISL
-6179 LSKEA
+6179 LSKEP
-6184 SVNAVNAW
+6184 SLNAVNPW
-6192 VKDDRALDPDS
+6192 VKEDRGMDPDS
-6203 DTVPNFHEYD
+6203 DTVPNFQEYD
-6213 GGNVPTDPWNADTM
+6213 GGNAPTDPWNADTM
-6227 GTGLGDKAAS
+6227 GTGLGDKAAF
-6237 EYNIKGEDAYRR
+6237 EYEIKGEDAYRR

-6260 EYLISSSDGFLK
+6260 EYLISSSEGFSK

-6313 WWEDEYGAPYSR
+6313 WWEDEHGAPYSR
-6325 YTYDTVGDYNGNGW
+6325 YTYDTAGDYSGNGW

-6354 TDYIVVTNGAQIV
+6354 TDYIAVTNGAQIV
-6367 SNAVQVSAYEGH
+6367 SNAVVVSAYEG
-6379 PNPVGKIRIV
+6379 NPTPSGKIRIV

-6394 AFGGNAVVKAYH
+6394 AFSGNAVVKAYH
-6406 RTSGTVDDLN
+6406 RATDTVDDIN
-6416 RVPDACWT
+6416 RIADAYWT
-6424 FPVKGRDAV
+6424 FPVTGRDAV
-6433 YELGKPVYGAVA
+6433 YSLGKPDYGAVA
-6445 QGESMFV
+6445 SGESMFI
-6452 VYVDDAAS
+6452 VYIDDAAAS
-6460 SDENAGEDGTVD
+6460 GENEGVGEDEEVD
-6472 ESVAPEYVVGAPYGV
+6472 ASVAPEYVVGAPYGV
-6487 VGGVMVGYAS
+6487 VTGVMIGYAGIS
-6497 IADCEVELTDVSE
+6497 DCEVELTDVSE
-6510 SVMRIDLVAA
+6510 SVMRIDLKAA
-6520 SAANEFSAQVALNDR
+6520 AAGNEFATQIALNDR
-6535 GVNGAPHNGN
+6535 GVNNAPHNANVGV
-6545 LELSVFGFTNSFEK
+6545 SVFGYTNTLDT
-6559 ASKVRVRILRTAM
+6559 ASKVRVRVLRAAM
-6572 NGNSRYYNAQSR
+6572 NGNTRYYNPQSR
-6584 TYYYVGGTVVDT
+6584 SYYYVGGTVVDT
-6596 VIDTRFQPYLTEAV
+6596 VIDTRFQPFLTEAV
-6610 LVAAGALDVDWKT
+6610 LAAAGVLDVDWKT
-6623 NDTGNEFTTV
+6623 NDGGNEFTAV
-6633 AQRNN
+6633 AQMNN
-6638 MNNIVQTASYAVLIG
+6638 MNNVVQTANYAILIG
-6653 DDPLEYTSGAET
+6653 DSPLEYTPGADT
-6665 MIEAGVVVDNV
+6665 MIEQGVVVDRLN
-6676 NVLATLFVNNF
+6676 LLETLFVNNF
-6687 ENGAAGSQTK
+6687 EVGAAGAQTR

-6703 VLGESAARP
+6703 IAKNSAAQP
-6712 TFTWTHENGIGKAY
+6712 TFTWTHANPIGKAY
-6726 PAFRLRVWSAASGGT
+6726 PAFRLRVWTAEKGGT
-6741 VVYDSGNLRAPVRN
+6741 AVYDSGNLRAPVRD
-6755 AAGKYSFTAP
+6755 ASGKYAFTAP
-6765 ISVGV
+6765 IWTGV
-6770 QLKAG
+6770 QLEAG

-6811 FSDYATIPVAVK
+6811 FNDYATIPVAVK
-6823 YCGPGKVTDP
+6823 YCGPGKVTDR
-6833 IRVEAYA
+6833 IIVEAYA
-6840 SPDFCGKPL
+6840 SPDFCGTPL

-6862 TDRIEINAELVGLN
+6862 ADRIEINAELAGLYTK
-6876 INGTCY
+6876 GVCY

-6915 TPYAYTFDEYRTN
+6915 TPYAYTFDEYRVN

-6955 KNGKLGAV
+6955 KSGKLGGV

-6974 TITASG
+6974 TISETG

-6999 YSALTKFINGGSIS
+6999 YSALTKFLNGGSIS

-7026 DMLDTVPEVRIVEF
+7026 DMLDTVPDVRIVEF
-7040 TNDGNIKLAVD
+7040 SNDGTIKLAVD
-7051 AKATVD
+7051 ARATVD
-7057 GETLVPRAIAITAKV
+7057 GETLVPRAITITAKV
-7072 TLALEMATSLDAP
+7072 ILALEMTTSLDAP
-7085 VWTPAATAQT
+7085 VWTPAATAST

-7103 TVDAATLVDTASGK
+7103 TVDAAALVDTASGK

-7122 VIDTVAANP
+7122 VTETVDANP